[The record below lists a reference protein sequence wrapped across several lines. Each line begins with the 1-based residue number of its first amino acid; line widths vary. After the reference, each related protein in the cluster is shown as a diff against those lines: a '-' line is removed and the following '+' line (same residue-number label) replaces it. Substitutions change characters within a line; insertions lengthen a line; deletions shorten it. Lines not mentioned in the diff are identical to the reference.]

1 MNCTHEDRFNETIDV
16 FLDRSQVKDV
26 LQDSCCKIFKTYSSM
41 GGIKMNFSQ
50 IFQSMGPGVTGA
62 LGVHAAPPVIT
73 LGPGPAMIHH
83 QNILDSLVLA
93 MIQAN

>member
-16 FLDRSQVKDV
+16 FLDRSQVKHV

-41 GGIKMNFSQ
+41 DGIQMNFSQ

-62 LGVHAAPPVIT
+62 FGVRAAPPVIT
-73 LGPGPAMIHH
+73 LGPGPVMIRH

>member
-1 MNCTHEDRFNETIDV
+1 MD
-16 FLDRSQVKDV
+16 
-26 LQDSCCKIFKTYSSM
+26 
-41 GGIKMNFSQ
+41 GIIMNFSQ

-62 LGVHAAPPVIT
+62 FGVRAAPPVIT
-73 LGPGPAMIHH
+73 LGPGPVMIRH